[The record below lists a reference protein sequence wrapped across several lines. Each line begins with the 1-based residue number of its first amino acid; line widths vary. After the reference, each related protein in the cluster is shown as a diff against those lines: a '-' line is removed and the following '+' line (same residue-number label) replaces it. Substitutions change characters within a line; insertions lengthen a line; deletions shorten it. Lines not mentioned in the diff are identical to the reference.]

1 MYLMMNRFLQ
11 FLSIMLIILIISPG
25 AFPSKN
31 LRAAEFKRIEKDL
44 IISDS
49 DSLTLAYATDELVH
63 FFKLTNSSKIR
74 KGEAQVEVND
84 WVFRLVID
92 PAMPEAEWD
101 ISRST
106 LVNKNNVVQLTGHDA
121 SGVLHAVYTLLE
133 KLGINFDITGPVLPS
148 NIDFQSLAGW
158 SSHIKPQVTLRG
170 IRQHI
175 NFPMDI
181 SAYPLSEAKEYIRNL
196 ARLRM
201 NFIVF
206 HSYTGEF
213 FECPPLNI
221 KAGNFFYG
229 QRHDLPEIPLFQNSI
244 RNRHTFCIPEI
255 EAIFDRPDERSHA
268 AISWLKEVMR
278 EAKICGLTVQFSFES
293 PGVSPEDGL
302 AACESI
308 LSQYPKIDILEMITP
323 ENGGNPEKNLAR
335 NLVTAKLLKAKL
347 GENCPKLALG
357 VYETGSAL
365 KDGLVY
371 LRQNCPSD
379 IQWTFLPAHGAR
391 AVVDALKTA
400 GFGTSDWQHSVVYS
414 WIEFDG
420 LMYLQQ
426 NSVQG
431 TQQLL
436 TLAKSSLGDSPIP
449 AIAFNHWRTAENRTA
464 ITYLAR
470 ATIDKN
476 LTPEIFY
483 KQYGQ
488 TLGIANTAV
497 YAKAMNDMDNL
508 DAYCR
513 EKLFNIG
520 FCYVGCW
527 TSPKG
532 LSWTRV
538 WKEADTEEA
547 ERQISNIEQNL
558 VTALKGTTKI
568 EGRKYLRFLDN
579 RLQCTTIHLKVVA
592 QLLNLHTICD
602 DAHPDSL
609 GVSERK
615 LVEQHCLVALN
626 LADQY
631 MKLHAD
637 AIEDRGCE
645 GTLISYYHTIPA
657 YVKHIQEVF
666 LGGNMKEVQPS
677 STSKPPAPGESSK

>member
-1 MYLMMNRFLQ
+1 M
-11 FLSIMLIILIISPG
+11 
-25 AFPSKN
+25 
-31 LRAAEFKRIEKDL
+31 KRILLLSVFLITLAFSIEIFLTENVKAASLEFIDKKKDL
-44 IISDS
+44 AISNN
-49 DSLTLAYATDELVH
+49 DSLTLAYAANELVQ
-63 FFKLTNSSKIR
+63 FLKLISSTEVRLNDNQI
-74 KGEAQVEVND
+74 EVND
-84 WVFRLVID
+84 WAFRLGLD
-92 PAMPEAEWD
+92 PSMPKGEWKVAG
-101 ISRST
+101 SYLR
-106 LVNKNNVVQLTGHDA
+106 NEKNVVRLIGHDA
-121 SGVLHAVYTLLE
+121 SGVLDAVYTLLE
-133 KLGINFDITGPVLPS
+133 KLGVGFDITGPILPD
-148 NIDFQSLAGW
+148 NIDFSILKGW

-206 HSYTGEF
+206 HSYTGQF

-229 QRHDLPEIPLFQNSI
+229 QRHDIPEIPLFQNSI
-244 RNRHTFCIPEI
+244 RNSHTFCIPEI

-268 AISWLKEVMR
+268 AISWLQEVIR
-278 EAKICGLTVQFSFES
+278 EAKICGLTLQFSFES
-293 PGVSPEDGL
+293 PGSSPEEGL
-302 AACESI
+302 TACESI
-308 LSQYPKIDILEMITP
+308 LSQYPMIDILEMITS
-323 ENGGNPEKNLAR
+323 ENGGNPDKNLAR

-357 VYETGSAL
+357 VYETGPAL
-365 KDGLVY
+365 KNGLDY

-379 IQWTFLPAHGAR
+379 IRWTFLPAHGAR
-391 AVVDALKTA
+391 AVIDALKTA
-400 GFGTSDWQHSVVYS
+400 GFEANDWQHSMVYS

-436 TLAKSSLGDSPIP
+436 NMAKNSLGDSPIP
-449 AIAFNHWRTAENRTA
+449 GIAFNHWRTAENRTA
-464 ITYLAR
+464 ITYMAR

-476 LTPEIFY
+476 LTPELFY
-483 KQYGQ
+483 KQYAK

-513 EKLFNIG
+513 DNLFNIG

-532 LSWTRV
+532 LSWTRN
-538 WKEADTEEA
+538 WKKEDAEEA
-547 ERQISNIEQNL
+547 ERQIPNIKQNL
-558 VTALKGTTKI
+558 ATALKGTNKI
-568 EGRKYLRFLDN
+568 EGRRYLRFLDN
-579 RLQCTTIHLKVVA
+579 RLQCTTIQLKIIW
-592 QLLNLHTICD
+592 QLLDLHNICD

-609 GVSERK
+609 GVNERK

-631 MKLHAD
+631 MTLHAED
-637 AIEDRGCE
+637 MEDRGCE
-645 GTLISYYHTIPA
+645 GTLISYYQTIPA
-657 YVKHIQEVF
+657 YIKHIQEVF
-666 LGGNMKEVQPS
+666 LFGNRKEVQPS

>member
-1 MYLMMNRFLQ
+1 M
-11 FLSIMLIILIISPG
+11 G

-31 LRAAEFKRIEKDL
+31 LNAAEFKGMKKDTL
-44 IISDS
+44 IARS
-49 DSLTLAYATDELVH
+49 DSLTLAYATGELVH

-74 KGEAQVEVND
+74 QGEAQVEVSN

-92 PAMPEAEWD
+92 STMPPAEWK

-106 LVNKNNVVQLTGHDA
+106 LVNKQNVVRLTGHDA
-121 SGVLHAVYTLLE
+121 AGVLHAVYTLLE
-133 KLGINFDITGPVLPS
+133 KLGISFDITGSILPS
-148 NIDFQSLAGW
+148 NIDFQGLAGW
-158 SSHIKPQVTLRG
+158 SSHIKPQVSLRG

-196 ARLRM
+196 ARLRL

-229 QRHDLPEIPLFQNSI
+229 QRHDLPETPIFQNKVHNS
-244 RNRHTFCIPEI
+244 HTFCIPEI
-255 EAIFDRPDERSHA
+255 EAVFDRADERSLA
-268 AISWLKEVMR
+268 AITWLKEVMR

-308 LSQYPKIDILEMITP
+308 LLQYPRIDILEIITP
-323 ENGGNPEKNLAR
+323 ENSGSPEKNLAR
-335 NLVTAKLLKAKL
+335 NLSTAKLLKAKL
-347 GENCPKLALG
+347 CQNCPKLALG

-391 AVVDALKTA
+391 AVVEALKKA
-400 GFGTSDWQHSVVYS
+400 GFEASDWRRSVIYS

-436 TLAKSSLGDSPIP
+436 NMAKNSLADMPVP
-449 AIAFNHWRTAENRTA
+449 AIAFNHWRTSENRTA
-464 ITYLAR
+464 ITYMAR
-470 ATIDKN
+470 ATINKN

-483 KQYGQ
+483 KQYAQ

-497 YAKAMNDMDNL
+497 YIKAMNDLDSL

-520 FCYVGCW
+520 FCYAGCW

-538 WKEADTEEA
+538 WRKEDTEEA

-558 VTALKGTTKI
+558 VTALKGTNKI
-568 EGRKYLRFLDN
+568 EGRKYLRFLN
-579 RLQCTTIHLKVVA
+579 NNGSVNFNI
-592 QLLNLHTICD
+592 N
-602 DAHPDSL
+602 
-609 GVSERK
+609 
-615 LVEQHCLVALN
+615 N
-626 LADQY
+626 
-631 MKLHAD
+631 
-637 AIEDRGCE
+637 
-645 GTLISYYHTIPA
+645 
-657 YVKHIQEVF
+657 
-666 LGGNMKEVQPS
+666 
-677 STSKPPAPGESSK
+677 

>member
-1 MYLMMNRFLQ
+1 MSENRIIYCLISLVF
-11 FLSIMLIILIISPG
+11 SIGIL
-25 AFPSKN
+25 
-31 LRAAEFKRIEKDL
+31 LAEKVNADELEFSGKKSDL
-44 IISDS
+44 VNVNHD
-49 DSLTLAYATDELVH
+49 DLTLAYAADELVH
-63 FFKLTNSSKIR
+63 FFKLTSSLEVR
-74 KGEAQVEVND
+74 RGEAQVEVSN
-84 WVFRLVID
+84 WVFRLVVD
-92 PAMPEAEWD
+92 PEMPKEEWEVTK
-101 ISRST
+101 ST
-106 LVNKNNVVQLTGHDA
+106 LMNKKKVIRLIGHDA

-133 KLGINFDITGPVLPS
+133 KLGISFDITGPILPS
-148 NIDFQSLAGW
+148 NIDFQSLASW
-158 SSHIKPQVTLRG
+158 SLHLKPQVSLRG

-229 QRHDLPEIPLFQNSI
+229 QRHDLPDIPIFQNKV

-255 EAIFDRPDERSHA
+255 EAVFDRPDLRSLA
-268 AISWLKEVMR
+268 AMSWLKEVMR

-293 PGVSPEDGL
+293 PGISPEDGL

-357 VYETGSAL
+357 VYETGPAL

-371 LRQNCPSD
+371 LRHNCPSD

-400 GFGTSDWQHSVVYS
+400 GFIEADWRRSVVYS

-436 TLAKSSLGDSPIP
+436 NMVKNSMGDSPIP

-464 ITYLAR
+464 ITYMAR

-483 KQYGQ
+483 KQYARV
-488 TLGIANTAV
+488 LGIANTAV
-497 YAKAMNDMDNL
+497 YAKAMNDIDNL
-508 DAYCR
+508 DSYCR

-538 WKEADTEEA
+538 WKKADTEEA
-547 ERQISNIEQNL
+547 ERQITNIEQNL
-558 VTALKGTTKI
+558 VTSLKGTTKI
-568 EGRKYLRFLDN
+568 EGRKYLRFLEN
-579 RLQCTTIHLKVVA
+579 RLQCTKIHLKVVA
-592 QLLNLHTICD
+592 QLLDLHTICD
-602 DAHPDSL
+602 DSHPDSL
-609 GVSERK
+609 GASKRK
-615 LVEQHCLVALN
+615 LVEKHCLVALS
-626 LADQY
+626 LSDQY
-631 MKLHAD
+631 ITLHAED
-637 AIEDRGCE
+637 IEDRGCE

-657 YVKHIQEVF
+657 YIKHIQEVF
-666 LGGNMKEVQPS
+666 LGGNMKEVQPT
-677 STSKPPAPGESSK
+677 STSKPPAPGESDH

>member
-1 MYLMMNRFLQ
+1 MSENRIMYCMITLVF
-11 FLSIMLIILIISPG
+11 SIGILVTE
-25 AFPSKN
+25 KVN
-31 LRAAEFKRIEKDL
+31 AAELEFSGKKSDL
-44 IISDS
+44 VIVNHD
-49 DSLTLAYATDELVH
+49 DLTLAYAADELVH
-63 FFKLTNSSKIR
+63 FLKLTSSLEVR
-74 KGEAQVEVND
+74 QGEAEVEVNN
-84 WVFRLVID
+84 WVFRLVVD
-92 PAMPEAEWD
+92 PAMPKAEWEVTN
-101 ISRST
+101 ST
-106 LVNKNNVVQLTGHDA
+106 LMNKQKIIRLIGHDA
-121 SGVLHAVYTLLE
+121 SGVLNAVYTLLE
-133 KLGINFDITGPVLPS
+133 KLGISFDITGPILPS

-158 SSHIKPQVTLRG
+158 SSHIKPLVTLRG

-229 QRHDLPEIPLFQNSI
+229 QRHDLPDIPIFQNKV
-244 RNRHTFCIPEI
+244 RNSHTFCIPEI
-255 EAIFDRPDERSHA
+255 EAVFDRPDERSLA
-268 AISWLKEVMR
+268 AMSWLKEVMR
-278 EAKICGLTVQFSFES
+278 EAKICGLTVQFSFEL
-293 PGVSPEDGL
+293 PGISPEDGL

-335 NLVTAKLLKAKL
+335 NLVTAKLIKAKL
-347 GENCPKLALG
+347 GDNCPKLALG
-357 VYETGSAL
+357 VYETGHSL
-365 KDGLVY
+365 KDGLVF

-391 AVVDALKTA
+391 AVVDALKTV

-436 TLAKSSLGDSPIP
+436 NMAKNSMGDSPIP

-464 ITYLAR
+464 ITYMAR

-476 LTPEIFY
+476 LTPGIFY
-483 KQYGQ
+483 NQYAQ
-488 TLGIANTAV
+488 TLGVANTAV
-497 YAKAMNDMDNL
+497 YAKAMNDIDNL
-508 DAYCR
+508 DAFCR

-538 WKEADTEEA
+538 WKKEDTVEA

-558 VTALKGTTKI
+558 VTALKGTNKI

-579 RLQCTTIHLKVVA
+579 RLQCTTIHLKVVG
-592 QLLNLHTICD
+592 QLLDLHNICD
-602 DAHPDSL
+602 DAHPDAL
-609 GVSERK
+609 DVNERK
-615 LVEQHCLVALN
+615 LVEQHCLFALN

-645 GTLISYYHTIPA
+645 GTLLSYYHTIPA
-657 YVKHIQEVF
+657 YIKHIQEVF
-666 LGGNMKEVQPS
+666 LSGNMKNMQPLT
-677 STSKPPAPGESSK
+677 TSQPPAPGESAH